1 MTFFL
6 LSFLIFLLTACSHIE
21 TTASEQQTSPT
32 VNEIVIQNDTGEPID
47 QVKISVQNINGFFN
61 CSQILAGSICLNK
74 FSDRTYQGNPI
85 EVSWIQHYEP
95 WTSGQIWLTLPSQI
109 MPDHP
114 VRAVIVIGNDGQVKA
129 SMKTSAQ

>member
-47 QVKISVQNINGFFN
+47 GFFN